1 MIRLDWK
8 KIDQLIDQALNE
20 DIGMGDLTTDGI
32 IEEEMQAKGI
42 ILAKDPMI
50 VAGIDIVPRIFKK
63 SHLHFNFKPF
73 FKDGDFVPKGEVIAI
88 VEGNAKIILTYERVV
103 LNFLQRLSGIA
114 TYASK
119 FAAQVEGTKAKI
131 VDTRKT
137 TPGWRMLE
145 KYAVRVGGGENHRFG
160 LFDAV
165 LIKDNHIKL
174 SGGIKEA
181 VERIRKFIPPYLK
194 VEVEASN
201 FKEVEEALEVGA
213 EIIMLDN
220 MNVDELREAVKRID
234 GKAVIEVSGGVNLSN
249 IREIAEMG
257 VDLISIGALTH
268 SPTAVDISM
277 NVEGIA
283 QGEVQSEK

>member
-1 MIRLDWK
+1 MVRLDWK
-8 KIDQLIDQALNE
+8 KIDQLIDWALNE
-20 DIGMGDLTTDGI
+20 DIGSGDLTTDGI
-32 IEEEMQAKGI
+32 VEEETRARGI
-42 ILAKDPMI
+42 ISAKDPMI
-50 VAGIDIVPRIFKK
+50 LAGIDIVPRIFKK
-63 SHLHFNFKPF
+63 SHLTFDFEAF
-73 FKDGDFVPKGEVIAI
+73 FKDGDFVSKGDVITTI
-88 VEGNAKIILTYERVV
+88 EGSAKVILTYERVV

-145 KYAVRVGGGENHRFG
+145 KYAVKVGGGENHRFG

-174 SGGIKEA
+174 CGGIKDA
-181 VERIRKFIPPYLK
+181 VEKMRKFMPPYLK

-201 FKEVEEALEVGA
+201 LSEVENALQAGA

-220 MNVDELREAVKRID
+220 MSVEEIREAVKRID

-249 IREIAEMG
+249 IREIAQMG

-277 NVEGIA
+277 KVEGII
-283 QGEVQSEK
+283 

>member
-1 MIRLDWK
+1 MVRLDWK
-8 KIDQLIDQALNE
+8 KIDQLIDWALNE
-20 DIGMGDLTTDGI
+20 DIGSGDLTTDGI
-32 IEEEMQAKGI
+32 IEEETQAKGI
-42 ILAKDPMI
+42 FLAKNTM
-50 VAGIDIVPRIFKK
+50 VLAGIDIVPRIFKK
-63 SHLHFNFKPF
+63 SHQNFNFKAF
-73 FKDGDFVPKGEVIAI
+73 FKDGDSVPKSEIIATI
-88 VEGNAKIILTYERVV
+88 EGNAKVILSYERVV

-137 TPGWRMLE
+137 TPGWRVLE
-145 KYAVRVGGGENHRFG
+145 KYAVSVGGGKNHRFG

-181 VERIRKFIPPYLK
+181 VERIREFVPPYLK

-201 FKEVEEALEVGA
+201 LKEVEEALQAGA
-213 EIIMLDN
+213 EIVMLDN
-220 MNVDELREAVKRID
+220 MGVDEMKKAVERID

-249 IREIAEMG
+249 IREIALMG

-268 SPTAVDISM
+268 SPSAVDISM
-277 NVEGIA
+277 KVEGV
-283 QGEVQSEK
+283 E

>member
-1 MIRLDWK
+1 MVRLDWK
-8 KIDQLIDQALNE
+8 KIDQLIDWALHE
-20 DIGMGDLTTDGI
+20 DIGSGDLTTDGV
-32 IEEEMQAKGI
+32 IEEETQAKGI
-42 ILAKDPMI
+42 FMAKDAMI
-50 VAGIDIVPRIFKK
+50 IAGIEIVPRIFKK
-63 SHLHFNFKPF
+63 SHHPFNFKAF
-73 FKDGDFVPKGEVIAI
+73 FKDGDSVANGDMIAFI
-88 VEGNAKIILTYERVV
+88 EGNAKIILSYERVV

-145 KYAVRVGGGENHRFG
+145 KYAVSVGGGKNHRFG

-181 VERIRKFIPPYLK
+181 VEKIRKFVPPYLK
-194 VEVEASN
+194 VEVEVSN
-201 FKEVEEALEVGA
+201 LKEIEDALQVGA

-220 MNVDELREAVKRID
+220 MNTDEMKEAIKRIA

-249 IREIAEMG
+249 IREIALMG

-268 SPTAVDISM
+268 SPSAVDISM
-277 NVEGIA
+277 KVEGIGSN
-283 QGEVQSEK
+283 Q

>member
-1 MIRLDWK
+1 MVRLDWK
-8 KIDQLIDQALNE
+8 KIDQLIDWALNE
-20 DIGMGDLTTDGI
+20 DIGSGDLTTDGI
-32 IEEEMQAKGI
+32 IEEETQAKGVF
-42 ILAKDPMI
+42 LAKDAMI
-50 VAGIDIVPRIFKK
+50 IAGMEIVPRIFKK
-63 SHLHFNFKPF
+63 SHQPFNFKAF
-73 FKDGDFVPKGEVIAI
+73 FKDGDSVPKGEIIATI
-88 VEGNAKIILTYERVV
+88 EGNAKVILSYERVV

-145 KYAVRVGGGENHRFG
+145 KYAVSVGGGENHRFG

-181 VERIRKFIPPYLK
+181 VEKIRKFIPPYLK
-194 VEVEASN
+194 VEIEASN
-201 FKEVEEALEVGA
+201 LKEVEDALQAGA

-220 MNVDELREAVKRID
+220 MNIDEMKEAVKRID

-249 IREIAEMG
+249 IREIALMG

-268 SPTAVDISM
+268 SPSAVDISM
-277 NVEGIA
+277 KVEGITIN
-283 QGEVQSEK
+283 